1 MRLLWLPNLFLSLKE
16 VPSTAQESGTVFEGH
31 LETQERN
38 IRMHFF
44 VCAGSREVWA
54 TLATHCRLPDTHVC
68 CENWVSR
75 PGRLVLFL
83 LPVCPCLQEG
93 ALRRIQGPLTTFL
106 FHSGISGSERAAAS
120 RHTHTHT
127 HLSRSAAPHSRL
139 QVLEMNEW
147 ASEWTWITI
156 PWLYNLCHFPSCCTW
171 KFFVLYLR
179 LQLHYASILPGVHE
193 PWMEA
198 YLFHANSL
206 SFSKVQGLLH
216 ICLPAFWH

>member
-1 MRLLWLPNLFLSLKE
+1 
-16 VPSTAQESGTVFEGH
+16 
-31 LETQERN
+31 
-38 IRMHFF
+38 MHFF

-127 HLSRSAAPHSRL
+127 HTHTHLSRSAAPHSRL

-171 KFFVLYLR
+171 KHFFFYSCGYNYIMQAFCLTCMNRGWRHIYFTQILLVFLKCRSYYMYAY
-179 LQLHYASILPGVHE
+179 QLVDI
-193 PWMEA
+193 
-198 YLFHANSL
+198 
-206 SFSKVQGLLH
+206 K
-216 ICLPAFWH
+216 